1 MVLAQHPP
9 TGKWSWS
16 PAAAQ
21 YMYMCMMCS
30 GKLLRECLLMI
41 LITYQFLTRSD
52 WGFLIGLSLLGNC
65 NVFIH
70 TLRFKCA
77 SKTHIHEQPNFP
89 NVPSVER
96 GCLHTCARTRDAPP
110 DMTC

>member
-1 MVLAQHPP
+1 
-9 TGKWSWS
+9 
-16 PAAAQ
+16 
-21 YMYMCMMCS
+21 MYDVFRDVVERVFADDTDHLHS
-30 GKLLRECLLMI
+30 LLE
-41 LITYQFLTRSD
+41 FLTRSD